1 MGWYIENEDALKYK
15 VEISPTVLEGIS
27 KCFGVTKLKLL
38 SGIAHKLEW
47 QEITP
52 ITSFYRSNKAKVS
65 RAIEYINTNADGEK
79 IKNTLLAHIHETI
92 RLLDSLAEQD
102 LITKAYPV
110 AVELKRTTKL
120 SEKDDDKLLADLKPL
135 DQYIEPYTF
144 TRTETTTEKDIKAIK
159 RLYKENPHLTPASL
173 PKLGETKNYVY
184 KGFRIKQG
192 SEKAVAE
199 FMLKRPYRV
208 ERDTSLRNQETQH
221 EYYKAINIFA
231 VEVGLTTDEK
241 IKQQPHFMVSN
252 RDGEQVIANGLTLTL
267 SSFLEAILSILKDR
281 YDKRLADARKVNT
294 PVNIQK
300 TYHGDYIAKPP
311 IDMTEA
317 DIAQVAKNPES
328 VNTLTKVYRNSQ
340 ALDAEGG
347 LLATVSD
354 PTLFDMLPVEYQAPL
369 KVVSLM
375 NRTYRRGYVA
385 LSRYMVQNNG
395 TAPAVLDTIEVAK
408 CYGAYNE
415 QIAKHG
421 YLPTAY
427 LNSLITELTLIK
439 GQEVYYTYFDAELKK
454 EMIGSIKI
462 FDFDISTDGRV
473 IKNLKYTQAY
483 IDAFNDPKRPMLHL
497 AIPKSLD
504 YLKPFEQDIAYR
516 IIQRF
521 VGKRG
526 ERGQKQRIGKTV
538 RGEHLKMSIPELYEG
553 YIPAYDKRTR
563 SRAKKRTLEALAEIQ
578 QKGDIIAKYEITN
591 EGRKTFVLL
600 YPSEYVRTAYKDK
613 ATNASLETLYKSEQ
627 KLRRDDL
634 KKLVKLVRKDL
645 RAKKNSTEYLRAVAE
660 DIGLSSTL
668 ELGEYMIEPNR
679 RKKVYPKEIDDELY
693 NEIKEQIDYYES

>member
-1 MGWYIENEDALKYK
+1 MGWYIDNEDALKYK
-15 VEISPTVLEGIS
+15 VEISPAVLEGIN

-38 SGIAHKLEW
+38 SGVAHKLEW

-65 RAIEYINTNADGEK
+65 RAIKYINTNADGEK
-79 IKNTLLAHIHETI
+79 IKTTLLAHIHETI

-102 LITKAYPV
+102 LITRAYPV

-120 SEKDDDKLLADLKPL
+120 GEKDDDKLLADLKPL

-159 RLYKENPHLTPASL
+159 RLYKENSHLTPAPL

-252 RDGEQVIANGLTLTL
+252 RDGEQVVANGLTLTL
-267 SSFLEAILSILKDR
+267 SSFLEATLSILKDR
-281 YDKRLADARKVNT
+281 NDKRLADARKIST

-317 DIAQVAKNPES
+317 DMAQVAKNPES
-328 VNTLTKVYRNSQ
+328 VNTLAKVYRNSQ

-347 LLATVSD
+347 LLATSD
-354 PTLFDMLPVEYQAPL
+354 PTLFDILPVEYQAPL
-369 KVVSLM
+369 KVVNLM
-375 NRTYRRGYVA
+375 NRTYRRGFVA
-385 LSRYMVQNNG
+385 LSRYMIQNNG
-395 TAPAVLDTIEVAK
+395 VAPAILDTTELAK
-408 CYGAYNE
+408 HYGAYDE
-415 QIAKHG
+415 QITKYG
-421 YLPTAY
+421 YLPTTY
-427 LNSLITELTLIK
+427 LNSLILELTVIK
-439 GQEVYYTYFDAELKK
+439 GQETYYTYFDNELKK

-473 IKNLKYTQAY
+473 VKNLKYTQAY
-483 IDAFNDPKRPMLHL
+483 IDALNDPKRPMLHL

-504 YLKPFEQDIAYR
+504 YLGNFDQDIAYR

-538 RGEHLKMSIPELYEG
+538 RGECLKISIPDLYEG
-553 YIPAYDKRTR
+553 YTPAYDKNTR
-563 SRAKKRTLEALAEIQ
+563 SRAKKRTLKALDEIKL
-578 QKGDIIAKYEITN
+578 KGDIIANYEIIN

-600 YPSEYVRTAYKDK
+600 YPSEYVRNAYKDK
-613 ATNASLETLYKSEQ
+613 EVNASLETLHKNEQ

-634 KKLVKLVRKDL
+634 KKLIKLVRKDL
-645 RAKKNSTEYLRAVAE
+645 RAKKDSTEYLDAVAE
-660 DIGLSSTL
+660 DIGLSSRL
-668 ELGEYMIEPNR
+668 ELGEYLVEPNR
-679 RKKVYPKEIDDELY
+679 RKKQYPKDIDDEIY
-693 NEIKEQIDYYES
+693 AEIKDLIDYYEN